1 LPPAPTEDGK
11 GGSVLDKIERYNR
24 RLSDWFEWLAFL
36 GLLVMMVVTCVDV
49 VGAKAFRW
57 RVLGALDTVMLSQT
71 VAIAFGASMALILG
85 RHIQVEFFVKVLPRR
100 LAAVINSVI
109 LLLGLGLF
117 MVLVWRLTA
126 LGYLLQTSGDYSA
139 TIHIPYYPFAY
150 GIALA
155 CIPVCVV
162 FLLEFL
168 KSLRKRKV

>member
-1 LPPAPTEDGK
+1 LLPAPTEDGE
-11 GGSVLDKIERYNR
+11 GGSVLDTIERYNR

-49 VGAKAFRW
+49 VGAKVFRW
-57 RVLGALDTVMLSQT
+57 RVLGALDTVQLAQT
-71 VAIAFGASMALILG
+71 VAIAFGCSMALILG

-100 LAAVINSVI
+100 LGAVVNSCI

>member
-1 LPPAPTEDGK
+1 
-11 GGSVLDKIERYNR
+11 
-24 RLSDWFEWLAFL
+24 
-36 GLLVMMVVTCVDV
+36 
-49 VGAKAFRW
+49 
-57 RVLGALDTVMLSQT
+57 
-71 VAIAFGASMALILG
+71 
-85 RHIQVEFFVKVLPRR
+85 
-100 LAAVINSVI
+100 
-109 LLLGLGLF
+109 
-117 MVLVWRLTA
+117 VWRLTA

>member
-1 LPPAPTEDGK
+1 
-11 GGSVLDKIERYNR
+11 VLDKIERYNR
-24 RLSDWFEWLAFL
+24 RLSNWFEWLAFL

-49 VGAKAFRW
+49 VGAKIFRW
-57 RVLGALDTVMLSQT
+57 PLPGSIEIVQLAQT

-85 RHIQVEFFVKVLPRR
+85 RHIRVEFFVKVLPRR
-100 LAAVINSVI
+100 LAAVINSII

-117 MVLVWRLTA
+117 MVLVWRLTE
-126 LGYLLQTSGDYSA
+126 LGYLVQTSGDYSE

-162 FLLEFL
+162 FFLEFL
-168 KSLRKRKV
+168 KSLKKRKV

>member
-1 LPPAPTEDGK
+1 M
-11 GGSVLDKIERYNR
+11 LDKIERYNR

-36 GLLVMMVVTCVDV
+36 ALFVMMAITCVDV
-49 VGAKAFRW
+49 VGAKVFRW
-57 RVLGALDTVMLSQT
+57 PLPGSIESVQLAQT
-71 VAIAFGASMALILG
+71 VAIAFGTSMALIFG
-85 RHIQVEFFVKVLPRR
+85 RHIQVEFFVKLLPRR
-100 LAAVINSVI
+100 LAAVIISVI

-117 MVLVWRLTA
+117 IVLVWRLAA

-168 KSLRKRKV
+168 KSLKKRKVQR

>member
-1 LPPAPTEDGK
+1 
-11 GGSVLDKIERYNR
+11 VLDTIERYNR

-36 GLLVMMVVTCVDV
+36 ALLVMMVITCVDV
-49 VGAKAFRW
+49 VGAKVFRW
-57 RVLGALDTVMLSQT
+57 PLPGSLDIVMLVQT

-85 RHIQVEFFVKVLPRR
+85 RHIQVEFFVKLLPRR

-109 LLLGLGLF
+109 LFLGLGLF
-117 MVLVWRLTA
+117 IVIVWRLAT
-126 LGYLLQTSGDYSA
+126 LGFLLQTAGDYSA
-139 TIHIPYYPFAY
+139 TVHIPYYPFAY

-168 KSLRKRKV
+168 KSLKKRKV